1 MASSM
6 SEPIDEKF
14 VRKATSLLGIELT
27 DNQVPK
33 VIANLRRIVEIA
45 SQVNEF
51 PLDQMMEEA
60 GPVWRL

>member
-1 MASSM
+1 M